1 MRKITKFKRSVKGI
15 SPVISVLLMIAIA
28 VVASLVAYAWVM
40 GFIGGK
46 TSKAGNAIQIQE
58 QTFTQSGNLTLYVQN
73 TGQGL
78 VHLKQDGS
86 VYVNDVLHLIT
97 QSPVGTNLASGQLI
111 PIAQGQ
117 TAALVIDA
125 QYHSG
130 DKIKVVTIEGTFM
143 QTTGTGNSGN
153 SGGSGNSPQSYQVS
167 FVLGAGGSSMTPP
180 VGAYGYSSGS
190 VVPLTATAATG
201 YQFSSWTSS
210 GSITFDS
217 ATSSSTT
224 ATIGG
229 AGSIT
234 ANFVQI
240 QSGQNYQVNFVLG
253 TGGSTINPTAGTHTY
268 SGTTPVAIS
277 TTALTGYVFSSWTS
291 TGTISFDSATSS
303 STNAHI
309 GSAGTITANFDQVQT
324 GQNYQVNFVLGTG
337 GTSMN
342 PAGTQTYTSG
352 ATVAISAVAASGYQF
367 SSWTTPDTI
376 SFDSAISSSTNA
388 HIGSTGTITANFVAT
403 NSGQSYQVVFN
414 LGFGG
419 VSMSPTGTQTYPGSS
434 VVPLTAVVATGYQ
447 FSSWTNTGTITFDS
461 TSSASTNAHI
471 GSSGSITAN
480 FIQTQ
485 TGTNYNVNFVL
496 GTGGSTISPTAGSHS
511 EPSGIPVAISTTA
524 TTGYLF
530 SSWTAST
537 GSITFDSSVSA
548 STNAYISAAG
558 TITANFVAISSG
570 KNYQV
575 NFVLGTG
582 GSSMSPTGTQTYAG
596 GASVPLSAVA
606 ATGYQ
611 FSSWTS
617 SGTISFDAA
626 SSASTNAHIGS
637 AGTITANFVQS
648 LPSQNYQVTFVM
660 GAGGA
665 SMTPAAGTQSY
676 AAGASVPLTA
686 TAATGYQ
693 FLDWTISGSIQI
705 GNVAQAST
713 SATINGAGTITAN
726 FAASGTII
734 SDTSFDTNPW
744 DQNWQAGSNPPW
756 FAAPGEGIGG
766 TTAAKSNAQGDNSGP
781 FTSNQLDTSKG
792 TLIHITF
799 MYKVHQ
805 LDSASDLKIAY
816 SNKSNPNLNPG
827 SSDFVYAGNLGLP
840 GASDQWYQCSFT
852 IAKTAAAGSANI
864 TDVNAFTTHFWWR
877 FESTLTTLAGGDQQ
891 QVWVDNVLI
900 TET

>member
-1 MRKITKFKRSVKGI
+1 MRKITKLKRSVKAI

-46 TSKAGNAIQIQE
+46 TTKAGNAIQIQE
-58 QTFTQSGNLTLYVQN
+58 ESFSQAGNLTLYVQN
-73 TGQGL
+73 TGQGT

-86 VYVNDVLHLIT
+86 VYVNDVLHQIT
-97 QSPVGTNLASGQLI
+97 QSPAGTSLTAGQLI
-111 PIAQGQ
+111 PIVQGQ
-117 TAALVIDA
+117 TVTLVIDC

-130 DKIKVVTIEGTFM
+130 DKIKVVTVEGTFM
-143 QTTGTGNSGN
+143 QTSGSGNSGS

-167 FVLGAGGSSMTPP
+167 FVLGTGGFSMNPAAGT
-180 VGAYGYSSGS
+180 YGYSSGS
-190 VVPLTATAATG
+190 VVPLTAVAANN

-229 AGSIT
+229 AGTIT
-234 ANFVQI
+234 ANFVAI
-240 QSGQNYQVNFVLG
+240 QSGQNYQVNFILG

-291 TGTISFDSATSS
+291 TGTISFDSATSA

-309 GSAGTITANFDQVQT
+309 GSAGTITANFDQIQT

-342 PAGTQTYTSG
+342 PAGTQTYASG
-352 ATVAISAVAASGYQF
+352 ASVAISAVAASGYQF
-367 SSWTTPDTI
+367 SSWYSPDTI
-376 SFDSAISSSTNA
+376 SFDSATTASTNA
-388 HIGSTGTITANFVAT
+388 HIGSAGTITANFVAT
-403 NSGQSYQVVFN
+403 NSGQNYQVVFN

-419 VSMSPTGTQTYPGSS
+419 VSMSPTGTQTYPGSA
-434 VVPLTAVVATGYQ
+434 VVPLTAAAATGYQ

-480 FIQTQ
+480 FVQTSSGQ
-485 TGTNYNVNFVL
+485 NYNVNFVL
-496 GTGGSTISPTAGSHS
+496 GAGGSTINPAAGTHS
-511 EPSGIPVAISTTA
+511 EPSGTPVVISTTA
-524 TTGYLF
+524 TTGYMF
-530 SSWTAST
+530 SSWSAST
-537 GSITFDSSVSA
+537 GTITFDSSVSA
-548 STNAYISAAG
+548 STNAYIGSTG
-558 TITANFVAISSG
+558 TITANFVAINSG

-582 GSSMSPTGTQTYAG
+582 GSSMSPTGTQTYSG
-596 GASVPLSAVA
+596 GSSVPLNAVA
-606 ATGYQ
+606 ADGYQ

-617 SGTISFDAA
+617 SGTISFNAA
-626 SSASTNAHIGS
+626 SSASTNANIGS
-637 AGTITANFVQS
+637 AGTITANFVQTQS
-648 LPSQNYQVTFVM
+648 GQNYQVTFIL
-660 GAGGA
+660 GSGGA
-665 SMTPAAGTQSY
+665 SMSPAAGTQSY

-686 TAATGYQ
+686 TPATGFQ
-693 FLDWTISGSIQI
+693 FLNWISSGSIQI
-705 GNVAQAST
+705 GNSAQSPT
-713 SATINGAGTITAN
+713 TATINGAGTITAN
-726 FAASGTII
+726 FAATGTVL

-756 FAAPGEGIGG
+756 YAAPGEGVGG
-766 TTAAKSNAQGDNSGP
+766 TTAAKSDPSGDNSGP
-781 FTSNQLDTSKG
+781 FTSNSMDTSKG

-805 LDSASDLKIAY
+805 LDSASDFKIAY
-816 SNKSNPNLNPG
+816 SSVANPNLNPN
-827 SSDFVYAGNLGLP
+827 SPDFKYVGNLGLP
-840 GASDQWYQCSFT
+840 GASDTWYQCTLT
-852 IAKTAAAGSANI
+852 IAKTTTPGANI
-864 TDVNAFTTHFWWR
+864 TDATAFTTHFWFR
-877 FESTLTTLAGGDQQ
+877 FESTLTTLAGGIQQ

>member
-1 MRKITKFKRSVKGI
+1 MRKITKLKRSVKAI

-28 VVASLVAYAWVM
+28 VVASLVAYAWVI
-40 GFIGGK
+40 GFIGGH
-46 TSKAGNAIQIQE
+46 TTKAGNAIQIQQE
-58 QTFTQSGNLTLYVQN
+58 SFTQGGYLTLYVQN
-73 TGQGL
+73 TGQGT

-86 VYVNDVLHLIT
+86 VYVNDVLQKIT
-97 QSPVGTNLASGQLI
+97 ASPPGTTLSSGQLI

-117 TAALVIDA
+117 TVTLVIDC

-130 DKIKVVTIEGTFM
+130 DKIKVVTVEGTFM
-143 QTTGTGNSGN
+143 QNTGTSNSGN
-153 SGGSGNSPQSYQVS
+153 SGGSGNSPQSYQVT
-167 FVLGAGGSSMTPP
+167 FALGAGGFSMNPAA
-180 VGAYGYSSGS
+180 GIHGYSSGS
-190 VVPLTATAATG
+190 IVPLTAVAANN

-229 AGSIT
+229 AGTIT
-234 ANFVQI
+234 ANFAQI

-253 TGGSTINPTAGTHTY
+253 SGGSTITPTAGTHTY

-277 TTALTGYVFSSWTS
+277 TTALAGYVFSSWTS

-309 GSAGTITANFDQVQT
+309 GSAGSITANFDQIQT
-324 GQNYQVNFVLGTG
+324 GQNYQVNFVLGSG

-342 PAGTQTYTSG
+342 PAGTQTYASG
-352 ATVAISAVAASGYQF
+352 ATVAVSAVAASGYQF
-367 SSWTTPDTI
+367 SSWYSPDTI
-376 SFDSAISSSTNA
+376 SFDSATTASTNA
-388 HIGSTGTITANFVAT
+388 HIGSAGSITANFVAT

-414 LGFGG
+414 MGFGG
-419 VSMSPTGTQTYPGSS
+419 VSMSPTGTQTYSGSS
-434 VVPLTAVVATGYQ
+434 VVPLTAAAASGYM
-447 FSSWTNTGTITFDS
+447 FSSWTCTGTITFDS

-471 GSSGSITAN
+471 GSAGSITAN
-480 FIQTQ
+480 FVA
-485 TGTNYNVNFVL
+485 TNSGQNYQVNFVL
-496 GTGGSTISPTAGSHS
+496 GTGGSGITPNAGTHS
-511 EPSGIPVAISTTA
+511 YAGGSAVPITA
-524 TTGYLF
+524 TASSGYMF
-530 SSWTAST
+530 SSWTTST
-537 GSITFDSSVSA
+537 GTITFDSSVSA
-548 STNAYISAAG
+548 STNAYIGGAG
-558 TITANFVAISSG
+558 TITANFVAINSA

-596 GASVPLSAVA
+596 GASVPLNAVA
-606 ATGYQ
+606 ADGYQ

-617 SGTISFDAA
+617 SGTISFDSA
-626 SSASTNAHIGS
+626 SSTSTNAHIGS

-648 LPSQNYQVTFVM
+648 LPGQNYQVTFVL

-686 TAATGYQ
+686 TPTSGYQ
-693 FLDWTISGSIQI
+693 FLNWATSGSIQI
-705 GNVAQAST
+705 GNSAQSTT

-726 FAASGTII
+726 FAASGTVI

-756 FAAPGEGIGG
+756 FAAAGEGVGG
-766 TTAAKSNAQGDNSGP
+766 TVAAKSDPSGDNSGP

-805 LDSASDLKIAY
+805 LDSASDFKIAY
-816 SNKSNPNLNPG
+816 STVTNPNLNPG
-827 SSDFVYAGNLGLP
+827 SSDFKYVGNLGLP
-840 GASDQWYQCSFT
+840 GASDTWYQCTLT
-852 IAKTAAAGSANI
+852 IAKTSTPGANI
-864 TDVNAFTTHFWWR
+864 TDASAFTTHFWFR
-877 FESTLTTLAGGDQQ
+877 FESTLTTLAGGIQQ
-891 QVWVDNVLI
+891 QVWVDNVMI
-900 TET
+900 TES

>member
-303 STNAHI
+303 STKHQPAR
-309 GSAGTITANFDQVQT
+309 SAKA
-324 GQNYQVNFVLGTG
+324 
-337 GTSMN
+337 
-342 PAGTQTYTSG
+342 
-352 ATVAISAVAASGYQF
+352 SA
-367 SSWTTPDTI
+367 
-376 SFDSAISSSTNA
+376 
-388 HIGSTGTITANFVAT
+388 
-403 NSGQSYQVVFN
+403 
-414 LGFGG
+414 
-419 VSMSPTGTQTYPGSS
+419 
-434 VVPLTAVVATGYQ
+434 
-447 FSSWTNTGTITFDS
+447 
-461 TSSASTNAHI
+461 
-471 GSSGSITAN
+471 
-480 FIQTQ
+480 
-485 TGTNYNVNFVL
+485 
-496 GTGGSTISPTAGSHS
+496 
-511 EPSGIPVAISTTA
+511 TTA
-524 TTGYLF
+524 RRSRFTTRG
-530 SSWTAST
+530 
-537 GSITFDSSVSA
+537 
-548 STNAYISAAG
+548 
-558 TITANFVAISSG
+558 
-570 KNYQV
+570 
-575 NFVLGTG
+575 
-582 GSSMSPTGTQTYAG
+582 
-596 GASVPLSAVA
+596 
-606 ATGYQ
+606 
-611 FSSWTS
+611 
-617 SGTISFDAA
+617 
-626 SSASTNAHIGS
+626 
-637 AGTITANFVQS
+637 
-648 LPSQNYQVTFVM
+648 
-660 GAGGA
+660 
-665 SMTPAAGTQSY
+665 
-676 AAGASVPLTA
+676 
-686 TAATGYQ
+686 
-693 FLDWTISGSIQI
+693 
-705 GNVAQAST
+705 
-713 SATINGAGTITAN
+713 
-726 FAASGTII
+726 
-734 SDTSFDTNPW
+734 
-744 DQNWQAGSNPPW
+744 
-756 FAAPGEGIGG
+756 
-766 TTAAKSNAQGDNSGP
+766 GP
-781 FTSNQLDTSKG
+781 FQTS
-792 TLIHITF
+792 
-799 MYKVHQ
+799 
-805 LDSASDLKIAY
+805 
-816 SNKSNPNLNPG
+816 
-827 SSDFVYAGNLGLP
+827 
-840 GASDQWYQCSFT
+840 
-852 IAKTAAAGSANI
+852 
-864 TDVNAFTTHFWWR
+864 WR
-877 FESTLTTLAGGDQQ
+877 
-891 QVWVDNVLI
+891 
-900 TET
+900 